1 MLGEFN
7 FDPKQIFNK
16 TLTFDTSLIE
26 EEIIIDIIIDAINDP
41 YNDIYWIEHKAGTN
55 YFTLRLEDG
64 R

>member
-26 EEIIIDIIIDAINDP
+26 EAMIHIM
-41 YNDIYWIEHKAGTN
+41 IYTG
-55 YFTLRLEDG
+55 
-64 R
+64 